1 MQVVGIEIE
10 RGVVEVEVPQN
21 KHKKDLPNHLQV
33 AVVMQVAAV
42 MPLQGSGSGRLSSL
56 LKNVFDT
63 EYARNVPIQ
72 GNILM
77 GR

>member
-21 KHKKDLPNHLQV
+21 EHKKDLPNHLQV
-33 AVVMQVAAV
+33 AVVSSNA
-42 MPLQGSGSGRLSSL
+42 PSSGSGRLSSL

-77 GR
+77 GRRI